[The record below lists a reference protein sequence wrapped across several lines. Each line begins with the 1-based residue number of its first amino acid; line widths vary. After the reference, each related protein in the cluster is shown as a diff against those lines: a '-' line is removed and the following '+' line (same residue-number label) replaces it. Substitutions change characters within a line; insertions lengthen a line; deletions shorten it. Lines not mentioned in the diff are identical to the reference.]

1 MTVLPESSNFNTMRM
16 EVEGRSYE
24 RGAEPQPDQYEVT
37 PDYFRTLSI
46 PLRSGR
52 LFSEEDDRRHE
63 QVALVN
69 RTAAERIW
77 PGLDPLGRRIHT
89 GGKDEPWRRV
99 VGVVGDV
106 YQYGLDSQKTLQVY
120 VPYRQNRMSSLTLLV
135 GARDNAMALLPAI
148 RETLRHIDPE
158 LPLAEVTTMERVLA
172 DSMAGR
178 RFPML
183 LLAALGLCAVVLAA
197 IGIYGVTAYSVAQ
210 RTAEFGVRMALG
222 AQPRD
227 IIGLLLRGNAVL
239 FAAGA
244 ALGIAIGLAATRLLA
259 GLLFGVT
266 AADPATF
273 AGAATL
279 LGLVT
284 MAACYLPARRA
295 TRGDPMRALR
305 GE

>member
-1 MTVLPESSNFNTMRM
+1 M
-16 EVEGRSYE
+16 
-24 RGAEPQPDQYEVT
+24 
-37 PDYFRTLSI
+37 
-46 PLRSGR
+46 
-52 LFSEEDDRRHE
+52 
-63 QVALVN
+63 N

-120 VPYRQNRMSSLTLLV
+120 VPYRQNRMPSVTLLV

-148 RETLRHIDPE
+148 RDTLRHIDPE